1 MASYCFQCFHP
12 IAPGEAVCPRCGRD
26 HSVNDQPEFALPPGT
41 LLHAGKYLVGKVLG
55 QGGFGITYIGFDLA
69 LEMRVA
75 IKEFFPM
82 NLASRSADS
91 SLIWHSSVSAG
102 ETVTRESFV
111 KEARKMAK
119 TDSIPGVVQ
128 VKDIFYEN
136 NTSYIVMGYIEGE
149 TLKARLGRTGTLR
162 PQAALECLMP
172 VMKALKKAHAVGLIH
187 RDISPDNIMLDR
199 SEEVWLLDL
208 GAAKDLDASQGSG
221 TQSTAPV
228 MKRGF
233 SPPEQCAS
241 GGRIGPW
248 TDVYAMCA
256 TVYYCVV
263 GKVPPEAMDRVLGA
277 ELGFPDGFPPAL
289 KQALTDG
296 MALRQEE
303 RTQDME
309 TLMAALRASCA
320 DAKPAVAPPATKPA
334 GAPPKEKPA
343 AAPPAAKPAAV
354 PPKEKPAAS
363 KSKGG
368 LPLAA
373 KLGLPLVLCAVIA
386 GAVLLRGRS
395 GADKSGSGD
404 AFAPV
409 ETVAAAASGK
419 TPKTSAPVETAAASA
434 VSVDPN
440 LQYVKYETVN
450 GEITITGYDGEPVN
464 LGIPAEI
471 GGVPVTGIGENAFKY
486 CHSLVSVTIPEME

>member
-1 MASYCFQCFHP
+1 
-12 IAPGEAVCPRCGRD
+12 
-26 HSVNDQPEFALPPGT
+26 
-41 LLHAGKYLVGKVLG
+41 
-55 QGGFGITYIGFDLA
+55 
-69 LEMRVA
+69 
-75 IKEFFPM
+75 
-82 NLASRSADS
+82 
-91 SLIWHSSVSAG
+91 
-102 ETVTRESFV
+102 
-111 KEARKMAK
+111 
-119 TDSIPGVVQ
+119 
-128 VKDIFYEN
+128 
-136 NTSYIVMGYIEGE
+136 
-149 TLKARLGRTGTLR
+149 
-162 PQAALECLMP
+162 
-172 VMKALKKAHAVGLIH
+172 
-187 RDISPDNIMLDR
+187 
-199 SEEVWLLDL
+199 
-208 GAAKDLDASQGSG
+208 
-221 TQSTAPV
+221 

-256 TVYYCVV
+256 TVYYCVA

-334 GAPPKEKPA
+334 AAPPKEKPA

-464 LGIPAEI
+464 LDIPAEI